1 LVILVENTITMKKLL
16 SILCCAV
23 ILLSVSSCTKQYLN
37 PVVANQNK
45 TVYTDVVSTDWTAY
59 TDPAGVKS
67 YQLPINVNE
76 LDQASSDFDGVIVSI
91 SYDGG
96 NTYEQLPEVYGNLS
110 YSFTYNKGNVTLYAQ
125 TPDGTTAVQPTDA
138 MKVKIVLVYSE

>member
-1 LVILVENTITMKKLL
+1 MKKLL

-23 ILLSVSSCTKQYLN
+23 ILLTVSSCTKQYITPN
-37 PVVANQNK
+37 PNQ
-45 TVYTDVVSTDWTAY
+45 TVYYDLASTGWTSY

-67 YQLPINVNE
+67 YQAPINVDQ
-76 LDQASSDFDGVIVSI
+76 LDGASAQFDGVLVSI

-110 YSFTYNKGNVTLYAQ
+110 FTYTYNKGNLTIYAQ

-138 MKVKIVLVYSE
+138 MKVKIVLVYSD

>member
-1 LVILVENTITMKKLL
+1 MKKLL

-23 ILLSVSSCTKQYLN
+23 ILLSVSSCTKQYITPN
-37 PVVANQNK
+37 PNK
-45 TVYTDVVSTDWTAY
+45 TVYTDVTSTDWVAY
-59 TDPAGVKS
+59 TDGAGVKS
-67 YQLPINVNE
+67 YQLPINVDE

-110 YSFTYNKGNVTLYAQ
+110 YSFTYNLHNVTLYAQ
-125 TPDGTTAVQPTDA
+125 TPDGTTAVQPTDP
-138 MKVKIVLVYSE
+138 MKVKIVLVYSN

>member
-1 LVILVENTITMKKLL
+1 MILHNFLKQITYMKKLL

-23 ILLSVSSCTKQYLN
+23 ILLTVSSCTKQYITPN
-37 PVVANQNK
+37 PNQ
-45 TVYTDVVSTDWTAY
+45 TVYANLTSTNWTAY

-67 YQLPINVNE
+67 YQAPINVDQ
-76 LDQASSDFDGVIVSI
+76 LDGASAQFDGVIVSI

-110 YSFTYNKGNVTLYAQ
+110 YSYTYNKGNVTLYAQ
-125 TPDGTTAVQPTDA
+125 TANGVLPTAAPDPV
-138 MKVKIVLVYSE
+138 KVKIVLVYSN